1 MGSLLERDADEER
14 FLWPT
19 IEIECGG
26 FCGRRA
32 GAYVLDGVR
41 AGAVGL
47 CGLFAMP
54 LSGVSVS
61 LAGIGFAFP
70 LPLRVLG
77 FGTTLVIAVRP
88 SNEEKGVVWLVL
100 S

>member
-1 MGSLLERDADEER
+1 
-14 FLWPT
+14 
-19 IEIECGG
+19 
-26 FCGRRA
+26 
-32 GAYVLDGVR
+32 VLDGVR
-41 AGAVGL
+41 AGPVGL
-47 CGLFAMP
+47 CGLLAMP

-61 LAGIGFAFP
+61 LAGLVLAFP

-77 FGTTLVIAVRP
+77 LGATLVIAVRP